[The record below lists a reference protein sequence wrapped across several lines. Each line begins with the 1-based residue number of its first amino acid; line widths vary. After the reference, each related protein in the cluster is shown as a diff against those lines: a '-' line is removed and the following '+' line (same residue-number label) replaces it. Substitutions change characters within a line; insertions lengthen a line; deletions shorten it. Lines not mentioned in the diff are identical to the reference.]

1 MYKDMFGKTRA
12 KIGLHTH
19 TNISDG
25 RVSPEES
32 AKLYKEKGYDAIAFT
47 DHWKYAVPQIIDGL
61 YILPGAEY
69 DIATPE
75 FKIYHIVCA
84 CADREPVGISR
95 ESTPEQIIEA
105 IHDCNGLAILAHP
118 AWSLNAPDDIM
129 AIDGFDATEIYNSI
143 SDVGMSFRPD
153 SSVIVDMLGYRGRFY
168 PLLATDDTHQ
178 YGKKDLGYSFIM
190 AECDPSDLNSVK
202 SAIKEQRFYASQ
214 GPEIH
219 LSRSGDTFRVDCSPV
234 GKIAFASNQPWCRRV
249 FTGDGITSAEY
260 TPLSTERF
268 IRAFVV
274 DENGKYAWSNAVP
287 LK

>member
-1 MYKDMFGKTRA
+1 MYTDIFGKTRA

-19 TNISDG
+19 TKISDG

-32 AKLYKEKGYDAIAFT
+32 AKMYKEKGYDAIAIT
-47 DHWKYAVPQIIDGL
+47 DHWKYGEQKTIDGL
-61 YILPGAEY
+61 YILPGVEY

-84 CADREPVGISR
+84 CADSEPSGLTR
-95 ESTPEQIIEA
+95 QSTPEQIIEA
-105 IHDCNGLAILAHP
+105 IHSCNGLAVLAHP

-129 AIDGFDATEIYNSI
+129 AIEGFDATEIYNSV

-153 SSVIVDMLGYRGRFY
+153 SSVIVDMLGYRGRLY
-168 PLLATDDTHQ
+168 PLLATDDTHC
-178 YGKKDLGYSFIM
+178 YDERDVGVSFIM

-219 LSRSGDTFRVDCSPV
+219 LSRIGDVFRVDCSPV
-234 GKIAFASNQPWCRRV
+234 SKIAFASNQPWCPRV

-260 TPLSTERF
+260 KPLETERF

-274 DENGKYAWSNAVP
+274 DENGKYAWSNMIP

>member
-47 DHWKYAVPQIIDGL
+47 DHWKYGKPQIIDGL

-75 FKIYHIVCA
+75 LKIYHIVCV
-84 CADREPVGISR
+84 CSDKEPVGLTR

-105 IHDCNGLAILAHP
+105 IHSCSGLAILAHP

-143 SDVGMSFRPD
+143 SDLGMSFRPD
-153 SSVIVDMLGYRGRFY
+153 SSLIIDMLGYRGRFY
-168 PLLATDDTHQ
+168 PLLATDDTHH
-178 YGKKDLGYSFIM
+178 YGEKDLGYSFIM
-190 AECDPSDLNSVK
+190 AECDPSDLASIK

-219 LSRSGDTFRVDCSPV
+219 LSRNGDTFRVDCSPV
-234 GKIAFASNQPWCRRV
+234 SKIAFASNQPWCRRV
-249 FTGDGITSAEY
+249 FTGEGITSAEY
-260 TPLSTERF
+260 TPLETERF